1 MKLKVNGK
9 LYDLEG
15 VRTVAQILEH
25 FEIRQPSG
33 IAVALNLS
41 VVKKSEFEKQ
51 EIKDG
56 DEIEIIRAVQGG

>member
-9 LYDLEG
+9 NYDLDG
-15 VRTVAQILEH
+15 VQTIAQVLEH
-25 FEIRQPSG
+25 FEIRQPNG

>member
-1 MKLKVNGK
+1 MNLTVNGK
-9 LYDLEG
+9 SYELDG
-15 VRTVAQILEH
+15 VRTVAQVLAH
-25 FEIRQPSG
+25 FEIRQPNG

-41 VVKKSEFEKQ
+41 VVKRSEFEKQ